1 MTLHSGAQVM
11 HHGRAIELL
20 YRHGRVGTTEIWK
33 CKLLFVEPREVLV
46 HIGFGDRVTPIHGGH
61 K

>member
-20 YRHGRVGTTEIWK
+20 YRHGRVGTTANMEMQ
-33 CKLLFVEPREVLV
+33 
-46 HIGFGDRVTPIHGGH
+46 TPFR
-61 K
+61 